1 MSKFVKLCGL
11 RECHI
16 TLFFI
21 FDFLSVA
28 AAVKLVMRMKLV
40 GNLSVMCLD
49 QGYEGERNTDP
60 NSKKMAQAKLG
71 LDRNA
76 NKKKKKKK
84 VAVMEEGPSKATKL
98 FLLFLKMGFEC
109 DENDVLSSC

>member
-1 MSKFVKLCGL
+1 M
-11 RECHI
+11 
-16 TLFFI
+16 FFI
-21 FDFLSVA
+21 FASLLAAAA
-28 AAVKLVMRMKLV
+28 AAVKLVAWRKRVDYLCFICLV
-40 GNLSVMCLD
+40 

-84 VAVMEEGPSKATKL
+84 AVVEEGPSKTTKL
-98 FLLFLKMGFEC
+98 F
-109 DENDVLSSC
+109 

>member
-1 MSKFVKLCGL
+1 M
-11 RECHI
+11 
-16 TLFFI
+16 FFEV
-21 FDFLSVA
+21 DFLSVVA
-28 AAVKLVMRMKLV
+28 SVKFVDY
-40 GNLSVMCLD
+40 LSVMCLV

-60 NSKKMAQAKLG
+60 NSKKIAQAKLG

-98 FLLFLKMGFEC
+98 FFMFLKKGFEY
-109 DENDVLSSC
+109 DENDVLSCSKEKHNPLKGTL

>member
-1 MSKFVKLCGL
+1 MKKKKHFVTC
-11 RECHI
+11 
-16 TLFFI
+16 LF
-21 FDFLSVA
+21 
-28 AAVKLVMRMKLV
+28 
-40 GNLSVMCLD
+40 

-84 VAVMEEGPSKATKL
+84 VAVVEEGPSKTTKPEI
-98 FLLFLKMGFEC
+98 K
-109 DENDVLSSC
+109 NAASSSS

>member
-1 MSKFVKLCGL
+1 MGYGEG
-11 RECHI
+11 ECHI
-16 TLFFI
+16 TLCFVFE
-21 FDFLSVA
+21 FMSAA
-28 AAVKLVMRMKLV
+28 AAVQFVTKRKWVHY
-40 GNLSVMCLD
+40 LSVLCLL

-84 VAVMEEGPSKATKL
+84 AAVVEEGPSKATKL
-98 FLLFLKMGFEC
+98 FYCLLYCPHFC
-109 DENDVLSSC
+109 V